1 MGFINDELSPT
12 SNVDNVALV
21 GDEYVSQVRT
31 FGALGYTPQRI
42 CSLLGLRGKEKLAL
56 TVRITLVGDVYYDAY
71 NNGRALGEYNIDAEL
86 AKKAESGD
94 IDAINTINTL
104 EERKNLRVELD
115 LRKQLFGV

>member
-1 MGFINDELSPT
+1 MKNELTPT
-12 SNVDNVALV
+12 SDIDKATLI

-42 CSLLGLRGKEKLAL
+42 CSLLGLRGKEKMAL
-56 TVRITLVGDVYYDAY
+56 ILRVGLTGDVYYDAY
-71 NNGRALGEYNIDAEL
+71 ENGRALGEYNIDAEL
-86 AKKAESGD
+86 AKKAEDGD
-94 IDAINTINTL
+94 IDAINTL